1 MWSIYYQTTLLSY
14 WFEQSATTS
23 NYLVFYDSKF
33 LTSTNVSQ
41 ESSINKSRKVGFSLS
56 WFSIWFDF
64 VFYKDNSPLMLPL
77 IELYISKLCT
87 KYCLLLQG
95 EWVISRV
102 FQKSGAGS
110 SSATGGGKKRPPAC
124 ISTNPEVS
132 SPSSVSLPALL
143 EPSTASTD
151 RENCSYDGGVVNAK
165 EHVPCF
171 STTTV
176 PSFNH
181 SSLFETPPP
190 SVNPLIHD
198 PSSSSFAATHF
209 PRHSFGVSAFPSLR
223 SLQENLQLP
232 FFFSAVAPPAMHGGA
247 DQMSA
252 GYGSVGQWPAPEN
265 QKMGAT
271 EIDCMWS
278 Y

>member
-1 MWSIYYQTTLLSY
+1 M
-14 WFEQSATTS
+14 
-23 NYLVFYDSKF
+23 
-33 LTSTNVSQ
+33 
-41 ESSINKSRKVGFSLS
+41 
-56 WFSIWFDF
+56 
-64 VFYKDNSPLMLPL
+64 MLPL
-77 IELYISKLCT
+77 IELDIRKLWT
-87 KYCLLLQG
+87 YFCLVLQG

-110 SSATGGGKKRPPAC
+110 SSASGGGKKRPPGG
-124 ISTNPEVS
+124 INTNPEVS

-151 RENCSYDGGVVNAK
+151 RESCSYDGGVANAK

-171 STTTV
+171 STTAA

-181 SSLFETPPP
+181 NSLFELPPP
-190 SVNPLIHD
+190 PPPPPYLNALLHD
-198 PSSSSFAATHF
+198 PSSSSSSAPRF

-232 FFFSAVAPPAMHGGA
+232 FFFSAAAPPAMHGGA
-247 DQMSA
+247 DPS
-252 GYGSVGQWPAPEN
+252 GYGSAGQWSVPEN
-265 QKMGAT
+265 QRMGSS
-271 EIDCMWS
+271 ELDCMWG